1 MFDNRAKSVHPIYTT
16 LSEGASTEAYT
27 FYTFTEED
35 IQNAIKLLQ
44 EADTLPRVTQIMSSE
59 DPKQLFDKCQDARS
73 MVYCGIP
80 IYMDK
85 NVPAGILRIKYSD
98 GRLQDI
104 PIREKS
110 LLPDIKFE
118 S

>member
-1 MFDNRAKSVHPIYTT
+1 MFDNRAKSVHPIYQTT
-16 LSEGASTEAYT
+16 LTEGTSSAAHAL
-27 FYTFTEED
+27 TEED
-35 IQNAIKLLQ
+35 IENVIKLLQ

-59 DPKQLFDKCQDARS
+59 DPTQLFGKCQDARS

-80 IYMDK
+80 IYEDK
-85 NVPAGILRIKYSD
+85 NVPYGILRIKYSD